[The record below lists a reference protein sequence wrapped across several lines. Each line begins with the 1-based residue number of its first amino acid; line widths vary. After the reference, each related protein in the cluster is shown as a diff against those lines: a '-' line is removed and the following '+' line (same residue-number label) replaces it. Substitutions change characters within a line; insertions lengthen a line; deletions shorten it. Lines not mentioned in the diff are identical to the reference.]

1 MSSPPSPKRLLLAFL
16 VAPLAAPVAY
26 VLGTLMVELFRRG
39 KAPSALSIL
48 DLLIGVFTLGAPC
61 AYVAALVAGAPIY
74 FLLRRLGLLSR
85 MTVWLGGAAIGA
97 AGALAL
103 APYLRGELFSI
114 RFPWWVAAL
123 LGLASAEV
131 FWRMQSVPV
140 PGESR

>member
-1 MSSPPSPKRLLLAFL
+1 MSSPPSPKRLLVAFL

-26 VLGTLMVELFRRG
+26 VLGTLVVELFRRG
-39 KAPSALSIL
+39 KAPSALSTL

-74 FLLRRLGLLSR
+74 FVLQRLGLLSR

>member
-26 VLGTLMVELFRRG
+26 VLGTLMVELFSRG

-61 AYVAALVAGAPIY
+61 AYVAALVAGVPIY
-74 FLLRRLGLLSR
+74 FVLRRLGLLSR
-85 MTVWLGGAAIGA
+85 VTVWLGGAAIGA

-140 PGESR
+140 PGESQ

>member
-26 VLGTLMVELFRRG
+26 VLGTLMVELFRRR

-61 AYVAALVAGAPIY
+61 AYVAALVAGVPIY
-74 FLLRRLGLLSR
+74 FVLRRLGLLSR
-85 MTVWLGGAAIGA
+85 VTVWLGGAAIGA

-140 PGESR
+140 PGESQ

>member
-26 VLGTLMVELFRRG
+26 VLGTLAVQMASGNASISPL
-39 KAPSALSIL
+39 SAL

-61 AYVAALVAGAPIY
+61 AYVAALVAGAPMY
-74 FLLRRLGLLSR
+74 FLLGRLGLLSR
-85 MTVWLGGAAIGA
+85 WTVWLAGAAIGA

-103 APYLRGELFSI
+103 APYLRGDPFSI

-131 FWRMQSVPV
+131 FWRIRSAPA

>member
-1 MSSPPSPKRLLLAFL
+1 MSSPPGPKRLLLAFL

-26 VLGTLMVELFRRG
+26 VLGTLAVELFRRG
-39 KAPSALSIL
+39 KAPSALSTL

-74 FLLRRLGLLSR
+74 FVLRRLGLLFR
-85 MTVWLGGAAIGA
+85 WTVWLAGAAIGA

-103 APYLRGELFSI
+103 APYLRGDPFSI

-131 FWRMQSVPV
+131 FWRIRSVPL

>member
-26 VLGTLMVELFRRG
+26 VLGTLAVELFRRG
-39 KAPSALSIL
+39 KTPSALSIL

-74 FLLRRLGLLSR
+74 FVLRRLGLLSR
-85 MTVWLGGAAIGA
+85 TTVWLGGAAIGA

>member
-26 VLGTLMVELFRRG
+26 VLGTLVVELFRRG
-39 KAPSALSIL
+39 KAPSALSTL

-74 FLLRRLGLLSR
+74 FVLRRLGLLSR
-85 MTVWLGGAAIGA
+85 VTVWLGGAAIGA
-97 AGALAL
+97 AGALTL
-103 APYLRGELFSI
+103 APYLRGDPFSI

>member
-1 MSSPPSPKRLLLAFL
+1 MSSPPSPKRLLVAFL

-26 VLGTLMVELFRRG
+26 VLGTLVVELFRRG
-39 KAPSALSIL
+39 KPPSALSTL

-74 FLLRRLGLLSR
+74 FALRRLGLLSR
-85 MTVWLGGAAIGA
+85 TTVWLGGAAIGA

-131 FWRMQSVPV
+131 FWRMQRVPV

>member
-1 MSSPPSPKRLLLAFL
+1 MSSPPSPKRLLVAFL

-26 VLGTLMVELFRRG
+26 VLGTLVVELFRRG
-39 KAPSALSIL
+39 KAPSALSTL

-74 FLLRRLGLLSR
+74 FVLRRLGLLSR
-85 MTVWLGGAAIGA
+85 VTVWLGGAAIGA

-103 APYLRGELFSI
+103 APYLRGDPFSI

-131 FWRMQSVPV
+131 FW
-140 PGESR
+140 

>member
-74 FLLRRLGLLSR
+74 FVLRRLGLLSR
-85 MTVWLGGAAIGA
+85 VTVWLGGAAIGA

-140 PGESR
+140 PGESQ

>member
-74 FLLRRLGLLSR
+74 FVLRRLGLLSR

-123 LGLASAEV
+123 LGLTSAEV
-131 FWRMQSVPV
+131 FWRLQATR
-140 PGESR
+140 E

>member
-26 VLGTLMVELFRRG
+26 VLGTLAVELVRRG

-74 FLLRRLGLLSR
+74 FVLRRLGLLTR
-85 MTVWLGGAAIGA
+85 WTVWLAGAAIGA

-131 FWRMQSVPV
+131 FWRMQRVPV